1 LKNKIAPAAE
11 QGYASLEIQ
20 SCGALCRQLPPPAMP
35 VMPAMPRVPVVVM
48 RMPPIIRMPVMP
60 VIPVC
65 LRAGSRRNEKDSQ
78 RQDGQQALY
87 HFDKSQV
94 EELEVEGKQ
103 YVLIS
108 SEHEMNGKR

>member
-1 LKNKIAPAAE
+1 
-11 QGYASLEIQ
+11 
-20 SCGALCRQLPPPAMP
+20 MP
-35 VMPAMPRVPVVVM
+35 VMPVMPVM
-48 RMPPIIRMPVMP
+48 RMPVMP

>member
-1 LKNKIAPAAE
+1 LKSKIVPAAE
-11 QGYASLEIQ
+11 QGLRFIGDSKLR
-20 SCGALCRQLPPPAMP
+20 GALPLPPPAMP

-48 RMPPIIRMPVMP
+48 RMPPIMGMPVMP

-65 LRAGSRRNEKDSQ
+65 LRAGSRRNEKDGQ

-94 EELEVEGKQ
+94 EELEVGGKQ
-103 YVLIS
+103 YVLIRL
-108 SEHEMNGKR
+108 NTI